1 MERDIIRMTFSM
13 AAVLRKSYER
23 VNSDKKREISS
34 NAAAI
39 MQKIMVILEV
49 VELIWILDKF

>member
-1 MERDIIRMTFSM
+1 M